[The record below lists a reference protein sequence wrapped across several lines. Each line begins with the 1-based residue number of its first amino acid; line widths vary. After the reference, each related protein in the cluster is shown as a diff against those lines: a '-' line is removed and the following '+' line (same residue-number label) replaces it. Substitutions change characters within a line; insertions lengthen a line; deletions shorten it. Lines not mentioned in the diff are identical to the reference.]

1 MITDRELVAL
11 KNRLSRIPYFEHVS
25 HFKDGKNTYYGN
37 KRMAGENHVFLTMD
51 DFSSDSDVVY
61 PPTQRF
67 CFFHENNKD
76 NQWNR
81 QYVKTEEGRFFDI
94 TASWDLEV
102 GERFRSSKIAQI
114 FAFSDFLEYLSTN
127 KHDNVLSKLNSEE

>member
-1 MITDRELVAL
+1 MITDDFIKEL
-11 KNRLSRIPYFEHVS
+11 KNRLSRVPYFEHPA
-25 HFKDGKNTYYGN
+25 HFKNGVNNYFAN
-37 KRMAGENHVFLTMD
+37 KHMASENHVFMTLD

-67 CFFHENNKD
+67 CFFHETNKD

-114 FAFSDFLEYLSTN
+114 FAFSDFCEYLSTN